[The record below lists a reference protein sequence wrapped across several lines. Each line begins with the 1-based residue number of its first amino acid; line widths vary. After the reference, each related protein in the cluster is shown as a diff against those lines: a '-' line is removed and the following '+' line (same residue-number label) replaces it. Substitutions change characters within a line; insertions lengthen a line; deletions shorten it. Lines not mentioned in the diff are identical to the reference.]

1 MRTRK
6 WHMLEN
12 KDCGVTAFHMSA
24 IASFSM
30 CMLVGA
36 SYSQRVVKSERRTL
50 ICSRCTEYWM
60 IMGTWIEWWSCF
72 FFRLPSY
79 ILLIL
84 RPAWQVGTLDLIW
97 KQNEI

>member
-72 FFRLPSY
+72 FFS
-79 ILLIL
+79 
-84 RPAWQVGTLDLIW
+84 PAKLHSVNPQARVAGRHTGPNMET
-97 KQNEI
+97 K